1 MAIDQN
7 IHDDDMSPGG
17 DDASRSRMSSTGRQ
31 RGRSE
36 RQSTAAAVGVVN
48 GLPSAREVRRL
59 GIVPEPTDI
68 LPIVETVDDNDT
80 GSGSV
85 SASRKRNFLAPLT
98 ILVLLAAV
106 YLLINQ
112 VLPGRISGFASS
124 YVVQPLLWCT
134 LAFAV
139 LAVRRAQ
146 RAKTDFAPSA
156 LWIGL
161 LLGAFHVAV
170 LLIAALFTESGFGG
184 SPYAHSIRYLFLNT
198 VFFGTAVVGL
208 EFSRAHLLSS
218 FSKRHTTA
226 VLFVTA
232 LLYTFLMVPLVQLT
246 HLTDSFPF
254 VDGNYLPL
262 LAQNMVASSLALI
275 GGPVSSIAYW
285 GILKA
290 FEWYSPIL
298 TDLPWI
304 LNAFAGTLAGVIGLL
319 VLQSLYGPKPE
330 PAEAKTKSSSPVGWV
345 VVGIASVVII
355 FVVFGALGFRPTL
368 VGSGSMRPAL
378 DVGDIVVVTA
388 VSAEAVGEGDIIQ
401 FGEGGTSTIHRVV
414 EVQENGSR
422 VFITQGDANDS
433 PDLDPVEAEQIQG
446 RVKFRIPKVGWVA
459 IWIKSLLS

>member
-1 MAIDQN
+1 M
-7 IHDDDMSPGG
+7 
-17 DDASRSRMSSTGRQ
+17 
-31 RGRSE
+31 
-36 RQSTAAAVGVVN
+36 
-48 GLPSAREVRRL
+48 
-59 GIVPEPTDI
+59 GIAPEATSV
-68 LPIVETVDDNDT
+68 LPIGEAKNDHDTGPETV
-80 GSGSV
+80 G
-85 SASRKRNFLAPLT
+85 ALRKRNFLAPLT
-98 ILVLLAAV
+98 ILVLVAAI
-106 YLLINQ
+106 YLVINQ

-124 YVVQPLLWCT
+124 YVVQPLLWCS
-134 LAFAV
+134 LAVAV

-146 RAKTDFAPSA
+146 RAKTDFAPPA

-184 SPYAHSIRYLFLNT
+184 SPYAHSIRYLLLNT

-226 VLFVTA
+226 LLFLTA

-246 HLTDSFPF
+246 RLTDSFPF

-262 LAQNMVASSLALI
+262 LAQNMVASSLALV

-285 GILKA
+285 GILRA

-304 LNAFAGTLAGVIGLL
+304 LNAFAGTLAAVIGLL
-319 VLQSLYGPKPE
+319 VLQSFYGPKPE
-330 PAEAKTKSSSPVGWV
+330 PAAETKARKSSLVGWV

-355 FVVFGALGFRPTL
+355 FVALGALGIRPTL

-378 DVGDIVVVTA
+378 DVGDVVMVTA
-388 VSAEAVGEGDIIQ
+388 VSADAVSEGDIIQ

-414 EVQENGSR
+414 KVQENGSR
-422 VFITQGDANDS
+422 VFVTQGDANDS
-433 PDLDPVEAEQIQG
+433 PDLDPVEAEQIKG
-446 RVKFRIPKVGWVA
+446 RVRFRIPKVGWVA
-459 IWIKSLLS
+459 IWIKNLLS